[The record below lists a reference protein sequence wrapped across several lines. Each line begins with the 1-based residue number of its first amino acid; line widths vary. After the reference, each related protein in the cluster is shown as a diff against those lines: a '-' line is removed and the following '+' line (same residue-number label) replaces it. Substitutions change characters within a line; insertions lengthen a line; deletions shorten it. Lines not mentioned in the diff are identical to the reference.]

1 MRRYIARAFQRK
13 RRVRRVSSGGAV
25 RFFTMDGSRGET
37 RISVVLCDDV
47 AEMRAL
53 LRYTLEDDPA
63 VCVVGEAENGV
74 EGARMIAEL
83 KPDVVLLDLAMPEM
97 DGLEAIPEI
106 ASSSPH
112 TGIIV
117 FSGFAADRM
126 SESAIRSGADRYL
139 EKGAPLDAV
148 ISAVHEVAESRRS
161 GGGGGGGDPSGPV
174 NRRAAVWRPWP
185 GLRLGR
191 WSPSLGAG

>member
-1 MRRYIARAFQRK
+1 
-13 RRVRRVSSGGAV
+13 
-25 RFFTMDGSRGET
+25 MDGSRGDT

-63 VCVVGEAENGV
+63 VRVVGEAENGLD
-74 EGARMIAEL
+74 GARMIAEL
-83 KPDVVLLDLAMPEM
+83 QPDVVLLDLAMPEM

-106 ASSSPH
+106 ASSSPR

-148 ISAVHEVAESRRS
+148 ISTVHEVAESRR
-161 GGGGGGGDPSGPV
+161 GGGGGGDPSGPV
-174 NRRAAVWRPWP
+174 DRRAAVWRPWP
-185 GLRLGR
+185 GTALRR
-191 WSPSLGAG
+191 WPPAFRAR